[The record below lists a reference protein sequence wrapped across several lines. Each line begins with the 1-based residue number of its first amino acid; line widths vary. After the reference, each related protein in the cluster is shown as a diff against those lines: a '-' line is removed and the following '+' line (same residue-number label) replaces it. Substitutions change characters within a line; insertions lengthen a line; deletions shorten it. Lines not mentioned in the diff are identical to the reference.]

1 MNVKTTL
8 VLALVFSLL
17 VLGYVASQKSPQ
29 ATSMPAAVPPTPQA
43 TVTRNLLA
51 DPLGNVVKIALKR
64 RAIRTRSGSDG
75 PKNGDEWTFEKKDSP
90 EGAGGPVWFMTRPT
104 EMKALSYEVD
114 RIGREV
120 GRIQYEISYK
130 EGEAGAVS
138 AAAAGLSP
146 SEAAVTLT
154 DDAGKSVAVEIGN
167 PASESETYVRL
178 AGGDQIVVAKSN
190 LRNLFKTKPLEY
202 RDQQLWNFA
211 AENATHVEIVD
222 RLTPDNPVAYAFAR
236 DGGRWMMESPVA
248 ARASGKVDEMLRTFC
263 RMRVAQ
269 WEDDDRAKLPVY
281 GLEPPALDIKV
292 TVEEM
297 VPVKK
302 DAEESRLAQD
312 EGEEADEEK
321 APVTGKKTSLYQLHV
336 ADRSPIGEDAK
347 VYIRAGDD
355 AAVGTVPKATTDK
368 FKPVMTE
375 WRDMQITT
383 ADATQTNRID
393 LNVLGQTSAFVQRDA
408 RWVFESDGA
417 PAEQHAVVEL
427 LAAIK
432 GLKAVAFTDTPG
444 SEGTP
449 GFDNPQADVRLTIPG
464 VDGVERITVGAY
476 SDPATRRLVYVR
488 RNDGAAAKV
497 KSDDVAVLL
506 RSVLAY
512 RDRTVFDLQ
521 ADRIRRIV
529 LSTASKFAG
538 GRNVMAFERGDDLWS
553 MTLPV
558 SAPVR
563 DDQVNKLVS
572 SLGSLKAESVTA
584 ESGQA
589 SAFGL
594 LDPAATVAI
603 TFETQQ
609 FELAVTEHDGKFYA
623 RRKDRETVYEVTKAL
638 FDELFA
644 EYRTQN
650 VLDFDPKD
658 VRKLSIRRGDETQSF
673 IHADGKWTLE
683 AEPDLPID
691 SAKLDKALADAKE
704 LKTDRYVVN
713 KLDDPGAF
721 GLARPHY
728 EFTIALSGGSNQTL
742 MAADKTLENQ
752 PAPMHFATV
761 SDGSGVF
768 LLGADAIQKV
778 FVSLSDVEKK

>member
-8 VLALVFSLL
+8 VLALVFALL
-17 VLGYVASQKSPQ
+17 VLGFVSLRKSTQ
-29 ATSMPAAVPPTPQA
+29 ATSTTATAPPTPQA
-43 TVTRNLLA
+43 AVTRNLLA
-51 DPLGNVVKIALKR
+51 DPLGNVVKIAVKR
-64 RAIRTRSGSDG
+64 
-75 PKNGDEWTFEKKDSP
+75 KNGDEWTFEKKDSP
-90 EGAGGPVWFMTRPT
+90 EGAGGSVWFMTKPT

-120 GRIQYEISYK
+120 GRIQYEISYR

-138 AAAAGLSP
+138 AAAAGLLP

-154 DDAGKSVAVEIGN
+154 DDAGKSAAVEIGH
-167 PASESETYVRL
+167 PASENETYVRL

-222 RLTPDNPVAYAFAR
+222 RLDTDGPTTYAFAKL
-236 DGGRWMMESPVA
+236 GGRWLMDSPTPA
-248 ARASGKVDEMLRTFC
+248 LATGKVDEMLRTIC
-263 RMRVAQ
+263 RLRVVQ

-281 GLEPPALDIKV
+281 GLDPAALHIKV

-302 DAEESRLAQD
+302 DAEESRPPQD
-312 EGEEADEEK
+312 EDEEAGEEK
-321 APVTGKKTSLYQLHV
+321 APAAEKKTIVYQLRV
-336 ADRSPIGEDAK
+336 SDRSPIGDDAK

-355 AAVGTVPKATTDK
+355 AAVGTVLKGTTDK

-375 WRDMQITT
+375 WRDMHITT
-383 ADATQTNRID
+383 ADTTQANRID
-393 LNVLGQTSAFVQRDA
+393 LNLPGQTSAFVQRDGQ
-408 RWVFESDGA
+408 WVFESDGA

-432 GLKAVAFTDTPG
+432 GLKAVAFLDNPGTDLAT
-444 SEGTP
+444 
-449 GFDNPQADVRLTIPG
+449 GFDNPQADVRLAIPSVVG
-464 VDGVERITVGAY
+464 VVRITVGAY
-476 SDPATRRLVYVR
+476 SDPTTRRLVYVR

-506 RSVLAY
+506 RSVSAY
-512 RDRTVFDLQ
+512 RDRTIFDVQ
-521 ADRIRRIV
+521 ADRIRRVV
-529 LSTASKFAG
+529 LSTASKFAD
-538 GRNVMAFERGDDLWS
+538 GRNVVTFERGDDLWS
-553 MTLPV
+553 MTSPV
-558 SAPVR
+558 PAPVR

-584 ESGQA
+584 ESGQI

-594 LDPAATVAI
+594 LDPAATAAI
-603 TFETQQ
+603 TFETQD

-623 RRKDRETVYEVTKAL
+623 RRKDRETVYEVTKA
-638 FDELFA
+638 FYDELFA
-644 EYRTQN
+644 EYRTRD
-650 VLDFDPKD
+650 VLDFEPKD
-658 VRKLSIRRGDETQSF
+658 VRKLSIRRGDKTQAF
-673 IHADGKWTLE
+673 IRTGEKWTLE

-691 SAKLDKALADAKE
+691 SVRLDKVLADAKE
-704 LKTDRYVVN
+704 LKTDRYVAH

-728 EFTIALSGGSNQTL
+728 EFTITLAGGSNKTL
-742 MAADKTLENQ
+742 MAADQTTQTQ
-752 PAPMHFATV
+752 PAPMYFATV

-768 LLGADAIQKV
+768 LLGADAIQSV
-778 FVSLSDVEKK
+778 FVSLGDVEQE